1 MIITH
6 PKDPAFLAQRVIP
19 SQYPPQYLSLFMVYR
34 FLMPLRVTVLFV
46 VPLVPL
52 LGAEDGAADGSGV
65 VVVVGVSVPVDVP
78 VAVVVGASVAV
89 EEGGVGVV
97 VGAVVVGDE
106 FGGVLTTSWG
116 VAPGVVVTGV
126 KVPQPLTALVS
137 RLMVLVPLPPQEE

>member
-46 VPLVPL
+46 VLLVPL

-65 VVVVGVSVPVDVP
+65 VVVVGGEGVSVPVDVP
-78 VAVVVGASVAV
+78 VVVVVGASVAV

-97 VGAVVVGDE
+97 VGAVV
-106 FGGVLTTSWG
+106 
-116 VAPGVVVTGV
+116 
-126 KVPQPLTALVS
+126 
-137 RLMVLVPLPPQEE
+137 